1 MAKISFTKLN
11 KIKSIEP
18 KAIMIGEQQI
28 EIRQYLPIEDK
39 LNLLGDIVYQAGNGE
54 EGFFNLVKLE
64 VFYTVAM
71 IQAYTNISF
80 TDKQLEDIPKLYDA
94 LRLNDVWAAVYDAIP
109 AEETEYMW
117 DNLLSLAREMT
128 QYHNSALGILRQLTE
143 NQNDLDFNLEHLFDK
158 ISDPEQLQLVKRLLE
173 QTGPVQSI

>member
-1 MAKISFTKLN
+1 
-11 KIKSIEP
+11 
-18 KAIMIGEQQI
+18 
-28 EIRQYLPIEDK
+28 
-39 LNLLGDIVYQAGNGE
+39 
-54 EGFFNLVKLE
+54 
-64 VFYTVAM
+64 
-71 IQAYTNISF
+71 
-80 TDKQLEDIPKLYDA
+80 
-94 LRLNDVWAAVYDAIP
+94 
-109 AEETEYMW
+109 MW